1 MLPVPSAQ
9 GAVSCLLM
17 SGDLLPALGSR
28 VRRLRADRGLT
39 AREVAE
45 RAGLSLRFYGQ
56 LEGGQANIAFTRL
69 AAVAQALEVPLS
81 QLVDDAEDAG
91 LLASRHV
98 VGLLGLRGAGKSTVG
113 PLVAKRLGVPFV
125 ELDEKIEERA
135 GLSLPE
141 IFAMHGE
148 AWYRR
153 LAAGA
158 LKDLVHAG
166 EPCVAALPGGIVQ
179 DEEAWRLL
187 KDRCATAWL
196 RARPADHMDRV
207 ARQGDRRPMADRA
220 DAMGELRA
228 LLQSREPYYRQ
239 ADVVVDTSR
248 RDADEGASAVATGLQ
263 RLGWRVGGAG

>member
-1 MLPVPSAQ
+1 MCSILPR
-9 GAVSCLLM
+9 VSDELLL
-17 SGDLLPALGSR
+17 SLASR

-56 LEGGQANIAFTRL
+56 LEGGTANIAFTRL

-81 QLVDDAEDAG
+81 RLVDDAEEA
-91 LLASRHV
+91 ASLGRRHV
-98 VGLLGLRGAGKSTVG
+98 ACLLGLRGAGKSSIG
-113 PLVAKRLGVPFV
+113 PFLAGQLGVPFV
-125 ELDEKIEERA
+125 ELDERIEERA

-148 AWYRR
+148 PWYRR
-153 LAAGA
+153 LATAS
-158 LKDLVHAG
+158 LKDIVHAG
-166 EPCVAALPGGIVQ
+166 ESCVVALPGGIVQ

-196 RARPADHMDRV
+196 KASPGDHMARV

-220 DAMGELRA
+220 DAMGELKA
-228 LLQSREPYYRQ
+228 LLRMREPYYRQ

-248 RDADEGASAVATGLQ
+248 RNAEDVAFAVATGLQ
-263 RLGWRVGGAG
+263 RLGWRLEQRSSSAGSSAG